1 MRTEAEKQAIRL
13 KNTLLA
19 AAGGAVLTGMLVLA
33 YINHQVV
40 VTGSVLAFAIGAFW
54 LVNIGFITTISSGFN
69 LRFKD
74 PGLSLPQMYWASS
87 CTMVAIAISQ
97 SLEQAAYPLILLT
110 IVFGVFR
117 VSVGAVN
124 LFCVYV
130 GVGIFLTQAIRVWLL
145 GTAENTATLWAGG
158 SSFVFCAIGL
168 TLLCD
173 SLVTLRNR
181 LRQQNEQLKHAL
193 AAKSY
198 FLANMSHEIRTPM
211 NGVLGMLDV
220 ALAEPITDEQRQYL
234 SVAYSSAKSL
244 LDIINDILDFSK
256 METGKMTL
264 KPSPVSVEHEIA
276 DVLVSF
282 KAQASKK
289 NIALLME
296 VEPQLAAPVLLDPLR
311 FRQIL
316 NNLIGNAVKFTTAG
330 EIKVSA
336 RMRDDQTL
344 CLRVRDTGMGIA
356 PENHGELFDAFT
368 QVDASSTRSY
378 SGTGLG
384 LAITRQLAQL
394 MGGDVSVNSR
404 LGEGSEF
411 SVSLKVSHVVDGPQ
425 TDTPDLS
432 NRNILVVDD
441 SESSG
446 LAMTK
451 QLAQFGARVYF
462 CRGAD
467 EALNLLIKDD
477 KRFDLALLDADL
489 APVNGMDLPRQLHA
503 RLPQLSPKLV
513 VVNQSFTD
521 SDARASAPFGVS
533 AWLSQPLG
541 ALALAR
547 EVRAVLSNRASLE
560 SERSAA
566 IDDIR
571 EPKILLVEDNHTN
584 QKVAQVAIEALG
596 FRVDVA
602 NDGQQALAMI
612 NESIELKRPYGL
624 ILMDCQMPVM
634 DGFEATRHIRK
645 SSNSRMT
652 NVPIIAM
659 TANAQT
665 GDREKCLRAG
675 MNDYLAK
682 PINAELLEH
691 TLNYWLNDRPP
702 LIYAQ
707 DQWAGFVQPPT
718 LCWDRRALFTL
729 VRYKLDRM
737 THLIEVFLR
746 DSQGIHKRLDD
757 ALQCEDLAAI
767 SKAAHGLKGASAN
780 VGACA
785 LPALLERLEDA
796 IVLNRT
802 EQLGELRSELAVE
815 LERLHNQ
822 MRHFLE
828 DPQMSH

>member
-19 AAGGAVLTGMLVLA
+19 AAGGAVLTGMLALSYA
-33 YINHQVV
+33 NHQVV
-40 VTGSVLAFAIGAFW
+40 VTSPVLAFALGVFW
-54 LVNIGFITTISSGFN
+54 LVNLGFITTIFSGFN

-74 PGLSLPQMYWASS
+74 PGLSLLQMYWASS

-97 SLEQAAYPLILLT
+97 NLEQAAYPLILLT
-110 IVFGVFR
+110 MVFGVFR
-117 VSVGAVN
+117 VSVRAFN

-145 GTAENTATLWAGG
+145 GTAENTAALWAGG

-173 SLVTLRNR
+173 SFVTLRNR
-181 LRQQNEQLKHAL
+181 LRRQNEQLKHAL

-220 ALAEPITDEQRQYL
+220 ALAEPITDEQKQYL

-256 METGKMTL
+256 METGKVIL
-264 KPSPVSVEHEIA
+264 QPSPVSVEREIA
-276 DVLVSF
+276 DVLMSF
-282 KAQASKK
+282 KGRASKK
-289 NIALLME
+289 NIALLMD
-296 VEPQLAAPVLLDPLR
+296 VEPQLVAPVLLDPLR

-316 NNLIGNAVKFTTAG
+316 NNLIGNALKFTTTG

-336 RMRDDQTL
+336 RMFDEQIL
-344 CLRVRDTGMGIA
+344 GLSVLDTGMGIA
-356 PENHGELFDAFT
+356 PEKHGELFDAFT
-368 QVDASSTRSY
+368 QVDTSSTRSH

-384 LAITRQLAQL
+384 LAIARHLAQL
-394 MGGDVSVNSR
+394 MGGDVSVISR

-411 SVSLKVSHVVDGPQ
+411 SVTLKVCSVVDEPQ
-425 TDTPDLS
+425 TDRPDLG

-441 SESSG
+441 SEPSG
-446 LAMTK
+446 LAVTR
-451 QLAQFGARVYF
+451 QLAQFGANVRF
-462 CRGAD
+462 CRGA
-467 EALNLLIKDD
+467 EAALNLLLKDD
-477 KRFDLALLDADL
+477 KRFDLVLLDADL
-489 APVNGMDLPRQLHA
+489 ETLNGMDLTRHLHA
-503 RLPQLSPKLV
+503 RLPELSPKLV
-513 VVNQSFTD
+513 IFNQSFTD
-521 SDARASAPFGVS
+521 SDRLASAHLGVS
-533 AWLSQPLG
+533 AWLNQPLG
-541 ALALAR
+541 GLELAR
-547 EVRAVLSNRASLE
+547 KVHAILSDQGSLE
-560 SERSAA
+560 SGHSAA
-566 IDDIR
+566 TDDDCP
-571 EPKILLVEDNHTN
+571 PKILLVEDNHTN
-584 QKVAQVAIEALG
+584 QKVAQVTIEALG
-596 FRVDVA
+596 FSVDVA

-612 NESIELKRPYGL
+612 NESIELKRPYAL

-652 NVPIIAM
+652 NIPIIAM

-665 GDREKCLRAG
+665 GDREKCLSAG

-707 DQWAGFVQPPT
+707 DRWAGFVQPPT

-746 DSQGIHKRLDD
+746 DSEGIRERLDD
-757 ALQCEDLAAI
+757 AFQREDLTAI

-780 VGACA
+780 LGACA

-796 IVLNRT
+796 IALNRS
-802 EQLGELRSELAVE
+802 EELDELRADITLE
-815 LERLHNQ
+815 LERLHAQ

-828 DPQMSH
+828 DPQMGY